1 MFQDDLTVLG
11 SRYRD
16 RHSGVSGPAM
26 WLRQRIQ
33 AVMHPRWALMS
44 ESPRYDEW
52 NTRGC
57 EGHARDR
64 SREIGPDLDVGA
76 SDHHQ
81 EDGR

>member
-52 NTRGC
+52 NT
-57 EGHARDR
+57 
-64 SREIGPDLDVGA
+64 
-76 SDHHQ
+76 
-81 EDGR
+81 